1 MKESVLY
8 ADERID
14 RVNENIELIQK
25 KNGLTFGTDAFLLA
39 AYMKGGRQKRAVELG
54 TGTGIISLLC
64 AARERF
70 ARIDAFEVQPDF
82 AELAARNAAHNG
94 LDGCVRVHCA
104 DVREVSAATLSR
116 EVDVVFANPPYMRT
130 DSGERNRSDY
140 KYIARHEVCGT
151 VADFCAAAYRLLR
164 HGGYFYC
171 VFRPDRL
178 SELIVAMESHRL
190 ALKSMTFV
198 HAHTDAEP
206 SMVLVR
212 AIKGGAQG
220 MTVTAPL
227 ILYRDA
233 ESREMSDEAK
243 QIYETMRFDEP
254 MKKGGES

>member
-1 MKESVLY
+1 MKEIELF

-39 AYMKGGRQKRAVELG
+39 AYMKGGVKKRAAELG

-64 AARERF
+64 AARKRF

-82 AELAARNAAHNG
+82 AELAARNARHNG
-94 LDGCVRVHCA
+94 LDGCVYVHCA
-104 DVREVSAATLSR
+104 DVRDVSAATLSY

-178 SELIVAMESHRL
+178 SELIVAMEQNRL
-190 ALKSMTFV
+190 SPKAMTFV
-198 HAHTDAEP
+198 HAHEGSEP

-212 AIKGGAQG
+212 AVKGGAPG

-227 ILYRDA
+227 LLYCDA
-233 ESREMSDEAK
+233 ERCEMSEKAK
-243 QIYETMRFDEP
+243 RIYDTMRFDEIA
-254 MKKGGES
+254 KKES

>member
-1 MKESVLY
+1 MIESTHN

-14 RVNENIELIQK
+14 RVNENIVLIQK
-25 KNGLTFGTDAFLLA
+25 KNGLTFGTDAYLLA
-39 AYMKGGRQKRAVELG
+39 AYMKGGRGRHAVELG

-64 AARERF
+64 AARDRF
-70 ARIDAFEVQPDF
+70 AQIDAFEVQPDF
-82 AELAARNAAHNG
+82 AELAERNAFGNG
-94 LDGCVRVHCA
+94 LDGCVKVHCA
-104 DVREVSAATLSR
+104 DVREVSAATLGG

-178 SELIVAMESHRL
+178 AELIVAMESNRL
-190 ALKSMTFV
+190 AIKAMTFV
-198 HAHTDAEP
+198 QAHAAAEP

-212 AIKGGAQG
+212 AIKGGASG
-220 MTVTAPL
+220 MKVEAPL
-227 ILYRDA
+227 VLFDDA
-233 ESREMSDEAK
+233 EGRRMSARAR
-243 QIYETMRFDEP
+243 QIYDTMSFDVSEDK
-254 MKKGGES
+254 KKG